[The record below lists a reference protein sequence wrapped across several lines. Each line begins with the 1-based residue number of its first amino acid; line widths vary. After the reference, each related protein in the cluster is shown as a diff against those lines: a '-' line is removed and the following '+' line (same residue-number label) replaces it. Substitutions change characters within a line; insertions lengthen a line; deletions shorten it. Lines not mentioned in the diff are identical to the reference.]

1 MKITPLEQYREIIVK
16 TIFKWCMPVI
26 AVVGG
31 LIWKGIQWTLKSIL
45 DTKATD
51 KYLYTKV

>member
-1 MKITPLEQYREIIVK
+1 
-16 TIFKWCMPVI
+16 MPVV